1 MKKICLFSFENLK
14 CKDELNINP
23 NELTALKDLS
33 SRKDII
39 IEKAGKGN
47 VILNK
52 SDCME
57 RMTEMLS
64 DIENFKKL
72 IVKPGKELNL
82 LLKQK
87 DKLFL
92 FRKVSKNILEKV
104 YIKASIHRVHNHVSC
119 MGHLKYINHLLM
131 AFLN

>member
-1 MKKICLFSFENLK
+1 MKKIGLFSFENLK
-14 CKDELNINP
+14 FKDELNITP

-33 SRKDII
+33 SRKDI

-92 FRKVSKNILEKV
+92 F
-104 YIKASIHRVHNHVSC
+104 
-119 MGHLKYINHLLM
+119 
-131 AFLN
+131 

>member
-1 MKKICLFSFENLK
+1 MKKIFLSSLENFK
-14 CKDELNINP
+14 FKDELNITP
-23 NELTALKDLS
+23 DERKAFKDLS

-47 VILNK
+47 SVVILIK
-52 SDCME
+52 SDYME

-82 LLKQK
+82 LLKEE
-87 DKLFL
+87 DKLFV
-92 FRKVSKNILEKV
+92 F
-104 YIKASIHRVHNHVSC
+104 
-119 MGHLKYINHLLM
+119 
-131 AFLN
+131 

>member
-1 MKKICLFSFENLK
+1 MKKIFLSSLENFK
-14 CKDELNINP
+14 FKDELNITLD
-23 NELTALKDLS
+23 ERKAFKDLS

-47 VILNK
+47 SVVILIK
-52 SDCME
+52 SDYME

-82 LLKQK
+82 LLKEE
-87 DKLFL
+87 DKLFV
-92 FRKVSKNILEKV
+92 F
-104 YIKASIHRVHNHVSC
+104 
-119 MGHLKYINHLLM
+119 
-131 AFLN
+131 